1 MKKIRIALL
10 ASLACLFAVSCDK
23 QEADTPI
30 YSANRFKVEVP
41 QFIDEN
47 GTKVYLQYTDIA
59 SSLIYEEDD
68 EIYINGHVFTLNK
81 DGGIWYAN
89 SNDGEPVKGID
100 KHIFYVAYA
109 DGAVSAFDSN
119 AGTYHYNLN
128 ANLGDSQHNKI
139 VLGGVAENNGDYVIT
154 LKPACA
160 ILRLNTRGAGASY
173 NYVKVGFDANTIPKQ
188 GTINV
193 TNRNLSAGTN
203 TNYLTGVTSSG
214 YGQFLN
220 MRYSNPST
228 TGEDD
233 YWYVAIPIEGS
244 SVTTTLYLEWNDG
257 STTVQ
262 HRTQAPVELR
272 KGYVYTL
279 GTSRV
284 SPFTDN
290 GVSSCSFLVEDN
302 KEVLFS
308 AGNLQAQRYRSGST
322 YVYKWRFADHQYDV
336 IGSSNSTNITVNG
349 SWFDLF
355 GYATSGFNNGQNAYA
370 PNSTSSTNSDYF
382 NGNIN
387 GTNSDWGRFIK
398 SSPGIYYG
406 STLVTTENWR
416 TLTKDEWSYLMGRS
430 GKVAFATIAGTYK
443 GVVLLPDFDEVGAPW
458 NYAEKLP
465 SGPSFTAG
473 SAGGYTTNSYTAS
486 EWDALEAAGAIF
498 IPATGNRTETTVNN
512 TDCGYYWS
520 SSIGTAALGKNRA
533 YSQFFNG
540 STCSTGQYQLQQG
553 QAVRLVIE
561 IQ

>member
-1 MKKIRIALL
+1 MKKNIRFAMLL
-10 ASLACLFAVSCDK
+10 GLCGLFFTACE
-23 QEADTPI
+23 QEEEQQI
-30 YSANRFKVEVP
+30 ISGNRFRVEAPKFV
-41 QFIDEN
+41 DNEK
-47 GTKVYLQYTDIA
+47 TYLQYTDALSRI
-59 SSLIYEEDD
+59 IYEEGDKV
-68 EIYINGHVFTLNK
+68 YINGVEFTLSK
-81 DGGIWYAN
+81 DGSGTWWAN
-89 SNDGEPVKGID
+89 SSQTVTAPEL
-100 KHIFYVAYA
+100 YVAYA
-109 DGAVSAFDSN
+109 DGDVADWNESAH
-119 AGTYHYNLN
+119 TYSFNLN
-128 ANLGDSQHNKI
+128 STIDDPDHNKV
-139 VLGGVAENNGDYVIT
+139 VLCGTARENGYAIT
-154 LKPACA
+154 LAPACA
-160 ILRLNTRGAGASY
+160 ILRLNTRGAGRNY
-173 NYVKVGFDANTIPKQ
+173 NYVKVGFDANKIPKL

-193 TNRNLSAGTN
+193 TNRNLSAGVN
-203 TNYLTGVTSSG
+203 SNYLTGVTSG
-214 YGQFLN
+214 GDGQFLN
-220 MRYSNPST
+220 MRYSDPAS

-284 SPFTDN
+284 SPFTAN
-290 GVSSCSFLVEDN
+290 GVSNCSFLVSAS

-355 GYATSGFNNGQNAYA
+355 GYATSGFNNGQTAYA
-370 PNSTSSTNSDYF
+370 PNSTSSTNGDYF

-387 GTNSDWGRFIK
+387 GTNSDWGRYIK

-406 STLVTTENWR
+406 STLVTSENWR
-416 TLTKDEWSYLMGRS
+416 TLTKDEWSYLIGRS
-430 GKVAFATIAGTYK
+430 GKVAFATIAGNYK
-443 GVVLLPDFDEVGAPW
+443 GVVLLPDYDEIGAPW

-473 SAGGYTTNSYTAS
+473 FAGGYTTNSYTAS
-486 EWDALEAAGAIF
+486 EWDVLEMAGAIF
-498 IPATGNRTETTVNN
+498 IPATGYRTGTTVNN
-512 TDCGYYWS
+512 TDDGYYWS

>member
-1 MKKIRIALL
+1 MKKNIRFAMLL
-10 ASLACLFAVSCDK
+10 GLCGLFFTACE
-23 QEADTPI
+23 QEEEQQI
-30 YSANRFKVEVP
+30 ISGNCFRVEAPKFV
-41 QFIDEN
+41 DNEK
-47 GTKVYLQYTDIA
+47 TYLQYTDDLSRI
-59 SSLIYEEDD
+59 IYEEGDKV
-68 EIYINGHVFTLNK
+68 YINGVEFTLSK
-81 DGGIWYAN
+81 DGSGTWWAN
-89 SNDGEPVKGID
+89 SSQTVTAPEL
-100 KHIFYVAYA
+100 YVAYA
-109 DGAVSAFDSN
+109 DGAVADWNESAH
-119 AGTYHYNLN
+119 TYSFNLN
-128 ANLGDSQHNKI
+128 STIDDPDHNKV
-139 VLGGVAENNGDYVIT
+139 VLCGTARENGYAIT
-154 LKPACA
+154 LAPACA
-160 ILRLNTRGAGASY
+160 ILRLNTRGAGRNY
-173 NYVKVGFDANTIPKQ
+173 NYVKVGFDANKIPKL

-193 TNRNLSAGTN
+193 TNRNLSAGVN
-203 TNYLTGVTSSG
+203 SNYLTGVTSG
-214 YGQFLN
+214 GDGQFLN
-220 MRYSNPST
+220 MRYSDPAS

-284 SPFTDN
+284 SPFTAN
-290 GVSSCSFLVEDN
+290 GVSNCSFLVSAS

-387 GTNSDWGRFIK
+387 GTNSNSDWGRYIK

-406 STLVTTENWR
+406 STLVTSENWR

-443 GVVLLPDFDEVGAPW
+443 GVVLLPDYDEIGAPW

-473 SAGGYTTNSYTAS
+473 FAGGYTTNSYTAS
-486 EWDALEAAGAIF
+486 EWDVLEMAGAIF
-498 IPATGNRTETTVNN
+498 IPATGYRTGTTVNN
-512 TDCGYYWS
+512 TNDGYYWS
-520 SSIGTAALGKNRA
+520 SSIGTASLGKNRA

>member
-1 MKKIRIALL
+1 MKKNIRFAMLL
-10 ASLACLFAVSCDK
+10 GLCGLFFTACE
-23 QEADTPI
+23 QEEEQQI
-30 YSANRFKVEVP
+30 ISGNRFRVEAPKFV
-41 QFIDEN
+41 DNEK
-47 GTKVYLQYTDIA
+47 TYLQYTDALSRI
-59 SSLIYEEDD
+59 IYEEGDKV
-68 EIYINGHVFTLNK
+68 YINGVEFTLSK
-81 DGGIWYAN
+81 DGSGTWWAN
-89 SNDGEPVKGID
+89 SSQTVTAPEL
-100 KHIFYVAYA
+100 YVAYA
-109 DGAVSAFDSN
+109 DGAVADWNESAH
-119 AGTYHYNLN
+119 TYSFNLN
-128 ANLGDSQHNKI
+128 STIDDPDHNKV
-139 VLGGVAENNGDYVIT
+139 VLCGTARENGYAIT
-154 LKPACA
+154 LAPACA
-160 ILRLNTRGAGASY
+160 ILRLNTRGAGRNY
-173 NYVKVGFDANTIPKQ
+173 NYVKVGFDANKIPKL

-193 TNRNLSAGTN
+193 TNRNLSAGVN
-203 TNYLTGVTSSG
+203 SNYLTGVTSG
-214 YGQFLN
+214 GDGQFLN
-220 MRYSNPST
+220 MRYSDPAS

-284 SPFTDN
+284 SPFTAN
-290 GVSSCSFLVEDN
+290 GVSNCSFLVSAS

-322 YVYKWRFADHQYDV
+322 YVYKWKFADHQYDV

-355 GYATSGFNNGQNAYA
+355 GYATSGFNNGQTAYA
-370 PNSTSSTNSDYF
+370 PNSTSSTNGDYF

-406 STLVTTENWR
+406 STLVTSENWR

-443 GVVLLPDFDEVGAPW
+443 GVVLLPDYDEIGAPW

-473 SAGGYTTNSYTAS
+473 FAGGYTTNSYTAS
-486 EWDALEAAGAIF
+486 EWDVLEMAGAIF
-498 IPATGNRTETTVNN
+498 IPATGYRAWSPNPETHLNEIKVNN

-520 SSIGTAALGKNRA
+520 SSIGTMGRA
-533 YSQFFNG
+533 YTQNFDG
-540 STCSTGQYQLQQG
+540 SNCINTQYAKSNG

-561 IQ
+561 IE

>member
-1 MKKIRIALL
+1 MKKNIRFAMLL
-10 ASLACLFAVSCDK
+10 GLCGLFFTACE
-23 QEADTPI
+23 QEEEQQI
-30 YSANRFKVEVP
+30 ISGNRFRVEAPKFV
-41 QFIDEN
+41 DNEK
-47 GTKVYLQYTDIA
+47 TYLQYTDALSRI
-59 SSLIYEEDD
+59 IYEEGDKV
-68 EIYINGHVFTLNK
+68 YINGVEFTLSK
-81 DGGIWYAN
+81 DDSGTWWAN
-89 SNDGEPVKGID
+89 SSQTVTAPEL
-100 KHIFYVAYA
+100 YVAYA
-109 DGAVSAFDSN
+109 DGAVADWNESAH
-119 AGTYHYNLN
+119 TYSFNLN
-128 ANLGDSQHNKI
+128 STIDDPDHNKV
-139 VLGGVAENNGDYVIT
+139 VLCGTARENGYAIT
-154 LKPACA
+154 LAPACA
-160 ILRLNTRGAGASY
+160 ILRLNTRGAGRNY
-173 NYVKVGFDANTIPKQ
+173 NYVKVGFDANKIPKL

-193 TNRNLSAGTN
+193 TNRNLSAGVN
-203 TNYLTGVTSSG
+203 SNYLTGVTSG
-214 YGQFLN
+214 GDGQFLK
-220 MRYSNPST
+220 MRYSDPAS

-284 SPFTDN
+284 SPFTAN
-290 GVSSCSFLVEDN
+290 GVSNCSFLVSAS

-387 GTNSDWGRFIK
+387 GTNSNSDWGRYIK

-406 STLVTTENWR
+406 STLVTSENWR

-443 GVVLLPDFDEVGAPW
+443 GVVLLPDYDEIGAPW

-473 SAGGYTTNSYTAS
+473 FAGGYTTNSYTAS
-486 EWDALEAAGAIF
+486 EWDVLEMAGAIF
-498 IPATGNRTETTVNN
+498 IPATGYRTGTTVNN
-512 TDCGYYWS
+512 TNDGYYWS
-520 SSIGTAALGKNRA
+520 SSIGTASLGKNRA